1 MPNDRPP
8 STPKDLK
15 DILDRQPDAPFFVE
29 VRCDDYGRWLVQKR
43 PEGAPAINVV
53 DVDEVSRYADEI
65 REAHP
70 AHAAEIDAAVKKL
83 RAKLP
88 LHPK

>member
-1 MPNDRPP
+1 M
-8 STPKDLK
+8 
-15 DILDRQPDAPFFVE
+15 
-29 VRCDDYGRWLVQKR
+29 R

-83 RAKLP
+83 RAKLAKLP